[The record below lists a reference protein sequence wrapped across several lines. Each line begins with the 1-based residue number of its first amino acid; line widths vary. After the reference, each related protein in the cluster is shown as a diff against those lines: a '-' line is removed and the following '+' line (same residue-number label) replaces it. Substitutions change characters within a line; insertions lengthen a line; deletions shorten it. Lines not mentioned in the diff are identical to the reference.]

1 MNKVSTL
8 NLMQQM
14 LNLPKAIRST
24 NVFVNPQKKLR
35 NGWWIAIYFLLLAS
49 MLMPLTIWSRDN
61 GGEVAMWQQALISLI
76 AAIAL
81 QLLRRQPMAEMFGR
95 FDLHWLKD
103 FGVGCLMGSIL
114 MLLPALVLFAGGW
127 VTWHAGTITSTELL
141 SALMLCAAVAVAE
154 EVVFRGVFFQRLKAG
169 IGTWPAQIFVAA
181 YFLLTHSA
189 NPGMDESVRILA
201 SVNIFLASILFGMT
215 YLKTNSLAIPLA
227 LHMMANFVQGSVL
240 GFGVSGHNE
249 SGLLVPI
256 LGTNPVWLTGGQFGL
271 EASLP
276 GLLTVILFIY
286 LAPRIKGVKPKNLS

>member
-1 MNKVSTL
+1 
-8 NLMQQM
+8 MQQM
-14 LNLPKAIRST
+14 RDLPKTIRST
-24 NVFVNPQKKLR
+24 NIFVNPQKKLR

-49 MLMPLTIWSRDN
+49 MLVPLTIWSRDN
-61 GGEVAMWQQALISLI
+61 GGAVAMWQQALISLI

-81 QLLRRQPMAEMFGR
+81 QLLRRQPMGEMFGR

-154 EVVFRGVFFQRLKAG
+154 EVVFRGVFLQRLKAG
-169 IGTWPAQIFVAA
+169 IGTWPAQIFVAT

-215 YLKTNSLAIPLA
+215 YLKTNSLAIPLT

-249 SGLLVPI
+249 SGLLQPI
-256 LGTNPVWLTGGQFGL
+256 LGANPVWLTGGQFGL

-286 LAPRIKGVKPKNLS
+286 FVSRRKGVEPKHLS